1 VAADAKLRAE
11 LLQKLGGVTP
21 QRLYQLV
28 GELKKEHGPM
38 STEDAMYVLAHQK
51 GLDLTKYI
59 NDKAAVDRIRGM
71 VPRGSPAPAQA
82 SPAPKK
88 ATTATGPRPSRLV
101 RVGTTGSAVDLKLSA
116 TVADEAARMAELYP
130 KMYLLEN
137 SIRSV
142 INRVLTA
149 KHGKDWWDTQAP
161 SAVRKLVQ
169 GRKDKEDRV
178 PWHGK
183 RGAHEIYYSDFSD
196 LRNIIEKN
204 WADFDAIIHKQQWIS
219 QWLEE
224 LEPARNTLAHHNPVS
239 ENEQK
244 RIEVFYADWSAL
256 IAASVASIT

>member
-1 VAADAKLRAE
+1 MAADAKLRAE
-11 LLQKLGGVTP
+11 LLKKLGGVTP

-28 GELKKEHGPM
+28 GQLKREHGPM
-38 STEDAMYVLAHQK
+38 STEDATYVLAHMK
-51 GLDLTKYI
+51 AIDLTKYI
-59 NDKAAVDRIRGM
+59 DDREAVDRIRGM
-71 VPRGSPAPAQA
+71 VPRGSRPQAPAPA
-82 SPAPKK
+82 PNK
-88 ATTATGPRPSRLV
+88 ATTSTGSRPSKLI
-101 RVGTTGSAVDLKLSA
+101 RVGATGSAVDLKLSA
-116 TVADEAARMAELYP
+116 AVADEAARMAELYP

-149 KHGKDWWDTQAP
+149 KHGRDWWATQAP

-169 GRKDKEDRV
+169 GRKDKEDKV

-183 RGAHEIYYSDFSD
+183 RGAHEVYYSDFSD

-204 WADFDAIIHKQQWIS
+204 WVDFDAIIHKQQWIS

-224 LEPARNTLAHHNPVS
+224 LEPARNTLAHHNPVA

-244 RIEVFYADWSAL
+244 RLEVFFADWSAL
-256 IAASVASIT
+256 IAANGASIA

>member
-1 VAADAKLRAE
+1 MAANAKLRAE
-11 LLQKLGGVTP
+11 LLKKLGGVTP

-28 GELKKEHGPM
+28 RDLKRDHGPM
-38 STEDAMYVLAHQK
+38 STEDATYVLAHMK

-59 NDKAAVDRIRGM
+59 DDRAAVDRIRGM
-71 VPRGSPAPAQA
+71 VPRVNGPQPAT
-82 SPAPKK
+82 PAPKK
-88 ATTATGPRPSRLV
+88 AAPTPTGSRPSKLV
-101 RVGTTGSAVDLKLSA
+101 RVGATGTAVDLKLSA
-116 TVADEAARMAELYP
+116 AVADEAARMAELYP

-142 INRVLTA
+142 INRVLSA
-149 KHGKDWWDTQAP
+149 KHGKDWWDTQVP

-169 GRKDKEDRV
+169 GRKDKEDKV

-204 WADFDAIIHKQQWIS
+204 WVDFDPIIHKQQWIN

-224 LEPARNTLAHHNPVS
+224 LEPARNTLAHNNPVS

-244 RIEVFYADWSAL
+244 RIEVFYNDWAAL
-256 IAASVASIT
+256 IEANKTAIP

>member
-1 VAADAKLRAE
+1 MAADRRLRE
-11 LLQKLGGVTP
+11 DLLKKLGGVTAS
-21 QRLYQLV
+21 RMYQLAA
-28 GELKKEHGPM
+28 ELKANHGPM
-38 STEDAMYVLAHQK
+38 GTDDAVYVLAHQK

-59 NDKAAVDRIRGM
+59 DDKVAVDRIRGL
-71 VPRGSPAPAQA
+71 VPRGNGPAPT
-82 SPAPKK
+82 PVPTKK
-88 ATTATGPRPSRLV
+88 AAPTPTGSRPSKLV
-101 RVGTTGSAVDLKLSA
+101 RVGETGSAVELKLSA
-116 TVADEAARMAELYP
+116 AVADEAARMAELYP

-149 KHGKDWWDTQAP
+149 KHGTDWWATQAP

-169 GRKDKEDRV
+169 GRKDKEDKV

-204 WADFDAIIHKQQWIS
+204 WVDFDPIIHKQQWIN

-224 LEPARNTLAHHNPVS
+224 LEPARNTLAHNNPVS

-244 RIEVFYADWSAL
+244 RIEVFYADWAAL
-256 IAASVASIT
+256 IEANKTAIP